1 MNFRQCVID
10 CIDEG
15 TVVRSFNQLHERQ
28 VTPEL
33 LSLLSATGTD
43 QSQNQPSNQAPN
55 QTPNPISLV
64 ELGEREQELL
74 ACFIL
79 FVHRHVW
86 RKMKFAQSRVT
97 CVREDHTLGR
107 HDYVRCDAQLS
118 PYFGTAVGQEST

>member
-28 VTPEL
+28 VTPQL

-43 QSQNQPSNQAPN
+43 QSQRRAPHQTSN
-55 QTPNPISLV
+55 QTPKQINLAD
-64 ELGEREQELL
+64 LGEREQELL

-97 CVREDHTLGR
+97 CVREDHILGR
-107 HDYVRCDAQLS
+107 HDYVQCDAQLR
-118 PYFGTAVGQEST
+118 PYFGTAVGQEAT